1 MARRRYSGYHGR
13 TTAWDV
19 LKLVAALL
27 AVLLVLAV
35 VALSVGQRY
44 IVYTDE
50 GVRLEIPF
58 FRREVPA
65 EEDGSISLDI
75 IQKPAV
81 SISEPEEQPPAG
93 EEVAQQ

>member
-1 MARRRYSGYHGR
+1 MARRRYGGYHGR
-13 TTAWDV
+13 TTVRDV
-19 LKLVAALL
+19 LKLVVALL
-27 AVLLVLAV
+27 VALLVLTA

-65 EEDGSISLDI
+65 EVEASISLDI
-75 IQKPAV
+75 VQKPVA
-81 SISEPEEQPPAG
+81 SASKPEEQLPMA